1 MPKGKHCNSHWN
13 HGTTWES
20 TLWVVYDHIVTPK
33 SVTQHIGARNVW
45 HGTFFHV
52 AQPPVHTMHLECTV
66 YCTVACTVACSHLH
80 TTLCTTKPN
89 CSITAILITNGDAAF
104 KSCKVTSLPQQP
116 PQYQSWHPA
125 PLFQAMSCAFKH
137 LIFTPVPILTKSFA
151 VRPLHVLEKGPTE
164 GANKYSNRQC
174 AVKKPMSLFLW
185 QKIFHSAIDTCRDD
199 NPRSLCSVT
208 TRRPFQRATTR
219 HVSF

>member
-52 AQPPVHTMHLECTV
+52 AQPLVHTMHLECTV

-80 TTLCTTKPN
+80 TTLCTAKPN
-89 CSITAILITNGDAAF
+89 CSITATLITNGDAAF
-104 KSCKVTSLPQQP
+104 KSCKVTSPHSHRNINPGIP
-116 PQYQSWHPA
+116 P
-125 PLFQAMSCAFKH
+125 
-137 LIFTPVPILTKSFA
+137 
-151 VRPLHVLEKGPTE
+151 
-164 GANKYSNRQC
+164 
-174 AVKKPMSLFLW
+174 
-185 QKIFHSAIDTCRDD
+185 
-199 NPRSLCSVT
+199 LCSKQCLWKSAPMIT
-208 TRRPFQRATTR
+208 SYLCQRKVA
-219 HVSF
+219 HLFNLF